1 MPTQTKSE
9 IVIFKT
15 SDEKISIDVRFEGET
30 VWLMQ
35 AQLVDLYG
43 SSKANV
49 SEHIK
54 HIFEEGELTKEAT
67 VRKFRTVQTEGNRSV
82 EREVEYYNLDM
93 IISLGYRI
101 KSKIATQFRQWATK
115 RLNEYIRKGFTMDDE
130 RLKQAGGGDYWKEL
144 LARIR
149 DIRSSEKVMYRQVLD
164 LYATSVDY
172 NPKSS
177 ESIAFFKMVQ
187 NKLHYAVNREFFNL
201 RYYTSNKKLVSV
213 ASQTAA
219 EIIYDRADSEK
230 EFMGLTSF
238 KGADVTLEDVRIA
251 KNYLSEK
258 ELKKLNAL
266 VSAFFDMAEYQA
278 ENHNE
283 MHMSDYVEQLDRTIQ
298 SVGEEVLEGAGK
310 ISHKRAMEK
319 AEGEYRK
326 YQVKTLSSVEKA
338 YIETL
343 KELKQIE
350 NKTKE
355 KNERGHA

>member
-1 MPTQTKSE
+1 MKNDEKTTGE

-15 SDEKISIDVRFEGET
+15 SENNVSIDVRFEGET
-30 VWLMQ
+30 VWLTQ
-35 AQLVDLYG
+35 AQLVDLYA
-43 SSKANV
+43 SSKANI

-54 HIFEEGELTKEAT
+54 HIFEEEELAKEST
-67 VRKFRTVQTEGNRSV
+67 VRKFRTVQVEGSRQV
-82 EREVEYYNLDM
+82 EREVECYNLDM

-149 DIRSSEKVMYRQVLD
+149 DIRFSEKVMYRQVLD

-172 NPKSS
+172 NPKSQ
-177 ESIAFFKMVQ
+177 ESVSFFKMVQ
-187 NKLHYAVNREFFNL
+187 NKLHYAVNR
-201 RYYTSNKKLVSV
+201 
-213 ASQTAA
+213 QTAA

-238 KGADVTLEDVRIA
+238 KGADVTLDDVRIA

-266 VSAFFDMAEYQA
+266 VSAFFDCGFIIKNKSTKRVSQ
-278 ENHNE
+278 
-283 MHMSDYVEQLDRTIQ
+283 DFKR
-298 SVGEEVLEGAGK
+298 SV
-310 ISHKRAMEK
+310 S
-319 AEGEYRK
+319 
-326 YQVKTLSSVEKA
+326 
-338 YIETL
+338 
-343 KELKQIE
+343 
-350 NKTKE
+350 
-355 KNERGHA
+355 